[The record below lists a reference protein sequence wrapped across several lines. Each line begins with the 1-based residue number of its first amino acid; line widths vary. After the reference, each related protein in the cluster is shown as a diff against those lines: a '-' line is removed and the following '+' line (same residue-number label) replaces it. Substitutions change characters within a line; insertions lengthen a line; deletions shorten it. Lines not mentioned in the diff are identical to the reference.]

1 MLNMTLVWLGV
12 LVFMVVVEIVTMGL
26 TTIWF
31 AGGSLVATI
40 AAACNAPLWLQIT
53 LFLVVSIILLLFT
66 RPLAVRYFNKDRFRT
81 NVEGMIGK
89 QGVVTSEIDNI
100 EGIGEVRIGGME
112 WTARTVADGM
122 KLQTGTVVIVRA
134 VDGVKVIVEPK

>member
-1 MLNMTLVWLGV
+1 MSMTIIWLGI

-31 AGGSLVATI
+31 AGGALIATI
-40 AAACNAPLWLQIT
+40 AAACSAPLWLQIT
-53 LFLVVSIILLLFT
+53 LFFVVSLVLLLFT

-100 EGIGEVRIGGME
+100 EGIGEVRVGGME
-112 WTARTVADGM
+112 WTARTVTDGM
-122 KLQTGTVVIVRA
+122 KLPVGTVVVVCA
-134 VDGVKVIVEPK
+134 VDGVKVIVQPK

>member
-1 MLNMTLVWLGV
+1 
-12 LVFMVVVEIVTMGL
+12 
-26 TTIWF
+26 
-31 AGGSLVATI
+31 
-40 AAACNAPLWLQIT
+40 
-53 LFLVVSIILLLFT
+53 LFT

-81 NVEGMIGK
+81 NVESMIGK

-100 EGIGEVRIGGME
+100 EGIGEVRVGGME

>member
-1 MLNMTLVWLGV
+1 MLNMTLVWLGI

-40 AAACNAPLWLQIT
+40 AAACSAPLWLQIT
-53 LFLVVSIILLLFT
+53 LFFVVSLVLLLFT
-66 RPLAVRYFNKDRFRT
+66 RPIAVRYFNKDRFRT

-112 WTARTVADGM
+112 WTARTVADGI